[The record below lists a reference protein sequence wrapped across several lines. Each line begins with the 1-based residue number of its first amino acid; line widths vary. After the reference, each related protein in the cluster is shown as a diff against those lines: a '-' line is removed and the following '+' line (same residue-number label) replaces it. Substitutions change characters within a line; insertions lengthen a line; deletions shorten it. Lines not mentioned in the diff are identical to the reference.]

1 MKKTFKKVDGLRV
14 KMLLLRFLNFY
25 PPKPLKCR
33 L

>member
-25 PPKPLKCR
+25 PPKL
-33 L
+33 LNL